1 MNDDASGV
9 GHYYAQRSPQDGR
22 LCVSKRTTRTRNAA
36 WQLLRNL
43 LMAFCGFVWNVDA
56 KKMDCV
62 KKKKRHC
69 YIWNEYIG
77 PGRSSKY
84 GMWNAMD
91 DQYIVPGS
99 ICTLCRE
106 GEVCRENK
114 WASKL

>member
-43 LMAFCGFVWNVDA
+43 LMAFCDFVWNVDA

-62 KKKKRHC
+62 KKKNVTA
-69 YIWNEYIG
+69 IF
-77 PGRSSKY
+77 
-84 GMWNAMD
+84 GMSISALV
-91 DQYIVPGS
+91 DQVNTECGMQWMIS
-99 ICTLCRE
+99 M
-106 GEVCRENK
+106 
-114 WASKL
+114 